1 MCSYRLETFVSGNLG
16 SCLKEVKPLVEYDGE
31 QGIAL
36 EPMQGNRAKSQVD
49 LGYTVLF
56 HIPAV
61 TSVSFLTCKGVLGD
75 SLEFRQAN

>member
-1 MCSYRLETFVSGNLG
+1 MHGAFLKFLCLNWCSYRVETFVSGNLG
-16 SCLKEVKPLVEYDGE
+16 SGLKEVKPLVEYDGE

-36 EPMQGNRAKSQVD
+36 EPMQGNRAKSRVD

-61 TSVSFLTCKGVLGD
+61 ISVSF
-75 SLEFRQAN
+75 